1 MAPPPIAT
9 KTKPAVLI
17 IGGTVL
23 ALVLLWIFAYTPA
36 LAKKSDAEAG
46 LQAATENNQS
56 LSIQVA
62 HLKNA
67 AKDKALLSAQVAEFV
82 RQFPSSADQAGTFK
96 AIQDAAKSAGVT
108 VNSFSA
114 TAPVQATVVAA
125 PTGASALAT
134 ARPGLTVAPAPVA
147 TAPTAPA
154 APGAVGA
161 PNFPIAE
168 VDVSIAV
175 TGDMNEVTKFIS
187 AVENMDRPVLV
198 NGVTLA
204 GADAS
209 QAGTASV
216 KTSTNLTLR
225 VFIAKPL
232 DNPATS
238 ATVATTAVVVPTP

>member
-1 MAPPPIAT
+1 MAPQPIAT

-23 ALVLLWIFAYTPA
+23 ALVLMWIFAYTPT

-46 LQAATENNQS
+46 LQAATDNNQS

-62 HLKNA
+62 KLKNA
-67 AKDKALLSAQVAEFV
+67 AKDKDLLSAQVAEFV

-108 VNSFSA
+108 VNSFSS
-114 TAPVQATVVAA
+114 TAPAQATVGAA
-125 PTGASALAT
+125 PTGVSALVT
-134 ARPGLTVAPAPVA
+134 ARSGLTVAPAPVA
-147 TAPTAPA
+147 TDTV
-154 APGAVGA
+154 PGAASA
-161 PNFPIAE
+161 PSFPIAE

-175 TGDMNEVTKFIS
+175 TGDMNEVVKFVS

-209 QAGTASV
+209 QAGEASV

-232 DNPATS
+232 ENPSTS
-238 ATVATTAVVVPTP
+238 AAVPTTVATPTPGS